1 MKTLIHSTRM
11 VLPSGEIYA
20 GDLLAENGKISQI
33 DRSIAAPEAD
43 IAIDGTNQVL
53 LPGIIDTHVH
63 FREPGNEHQED
74 LRSASHACARGGV
87 TSFLEMPDTNP
98 PTVTQEALDDKLAR
112 AAKQCVVNYG
122 FFVGAIAD
130 NLENLQAI
138 APICGIAALDDLIS
152 DGEAIA
158 NLFASTTAL
167 VAVRAGDRAR
177 VEARRA
183 EFSDRLNE
191 VGIHSVIHD
200 DVAASNGVRLAIE
213 VATKYRHRLHLLHV
227 STAKEV
233 ELLRQ
238 HEPAWVTAEVTPHH
252 LMLDASAYEKLGAR
266 AQSEPPLR
274 STADRQALWK
284 GLHDGVLNVIASGHA
299 PYTLA
304 EKSKAYP
311 HSPSG
316 MPGVETSLPMM
327 LTAMQQ
333 GLCRLEQVVS
343 WMSANPAKVF
353 GIVNKGRIEVGYD
366 ADLVL
371 VDLENTY
378 PVRRE
383 DLLTKCGWSPFE
395 GWELTGWP
403 TVTLVGGKVVFQA
416 GEVNTDVYGCA
427 LEFEM

>member
-1 MKTLIHSTRM
+1 
-11 VLPSGEIYA
+11 
-20 GDLLAENGKISQI
+20 
-33 DRSIAAPEAD
+33 
-43 IAIDGTNQVL
+43 
-53 LPGIIDTHVH
+53 
-63 FREPGNEHQED
+63 
-74 LRSASHACARGGV
+74 
-87 TSFLEMPDTNP
+87 
-98 PTVTQEALDDKLAR
+98 
-112 AAKQCVVNYG
+112 
-122 FFVGAIAD
+122 
-130 NLENLQAI
+130 
-138 APICGIAALDDLIS
+138 
-152 DGEAIA
+152 
-158 NLFASTTAL
+158 
-167 VAVRAGDRAR
+167 
-177 VEARRA
+177 
-183 EFSDRLNE
+183 
-191 VGIHSVIHD
+191 
-200 DVAASNGVRLAIE
+200 
-213 VATKYRHRLHLLHV
+213 
-227 STAKEV
+227 
-233 ELLRQ
+233 
-238 HEPAWVTAEVTPHH
+238 
-252 LMLDASAYEKLGAR
+252 
-266 AQSEPPLR
+266 EPPLR

-284 GLHDGVLNVIASGHA
+284 GLHDGVLDVIASGHA

-403 TVTLVGGKVVFQA
+403 TVTLVGGQVVFQA
-416 GEVNTDVYGCA
+416 GEVDGDARGRA
-427 LEFEM
+427 LEFKARSNDTVVLAPNPTVSA